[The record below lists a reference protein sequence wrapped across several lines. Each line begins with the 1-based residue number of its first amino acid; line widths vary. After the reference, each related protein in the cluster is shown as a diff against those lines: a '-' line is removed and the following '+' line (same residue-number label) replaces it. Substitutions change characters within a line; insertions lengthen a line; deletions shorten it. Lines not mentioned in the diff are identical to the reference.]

1 MGSEQKSIRDSV
13 TRKIVL
19 AESFFE
25 KLDAEDRLA
34 FEIITLSLKE
44 MRNEIH
50 GHQSLAFTF
59 NDIKDK
65 PRFVLFNF
73 LELNEDEIKLYSYDD
88 ITSDGYLDMLLE
100 DKVLRTKYTEHETLD
115 Y

>member
-1 MGSEQKSIRDSV
+1 MGLKRKYIRDRV

-25 KLDAEDRLA
+25 KLDTEDRLA

-44 MRNEIH
+44 MRNDIR

-59 NDIKDK
+59 NDRKDK

-100 DKVLRTKYTEHETLD
+100 QKVLRTKYAEHEPLD

>member
-1 MGSEQKSIRDSV
+1 M
-13 TRKIVL
+13 L

-25 KLDAEDRLA
+25 KLDTEDRLA

-44 MRNEIH
+44 MRNEVH

-73 LELNEDEIKLYSYDD
+73 IELSEEEIKLYSYDD
-88 ITSDGYLDMLLE
+88 ITSDGYLDMILE
-100 DKVLRTKYTEHETLD
+100 DNVLRTKHLEHEELD